1 MVDIATSRFI
11 RNTLDISIGLYKT
24 WRIQPLNLVSRRFGK
39 NSVEETNP
47 KDVVVFDCADRNAL
61 GVPNLVAIVAA
72 VVASGHV
79 RR

>member
-39 NSVEETNP
+39 KSVEETNP
-47 KDVVVFDCADRNAL
+47 KDVVVLDCADRNAL
-61 GVPNLVAIVAA
+61 GVLNLVAIVAA